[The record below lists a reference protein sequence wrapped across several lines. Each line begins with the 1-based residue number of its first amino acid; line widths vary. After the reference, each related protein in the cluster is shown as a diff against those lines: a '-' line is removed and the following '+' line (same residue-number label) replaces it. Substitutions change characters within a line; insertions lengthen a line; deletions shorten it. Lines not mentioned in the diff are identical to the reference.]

1 MPNLKNS
8 MWRTIIAFNLV
19 CVLAVQVSYANE
31 RVSLGDGRVSF
42 VPPAGFKAWTKEQ
55 IGAKYLRGNPPQ
67 YVFANETGA
76 VTVAVTFSPS
86 KVAPEQLPEF
96 KTALEQMLPRMI
108 PGLQWIAREF
118 VTING
123 RKWLH
128 LEMTSHA
135 LDTDIH
141 NHVCATSFAGKAL
154 IFGFNSTI
162 ENYPKMKE
170 GLLNSAQTITVRD

>member
-1 MPNLKNS
+1 MPALKNC
-8 MWRTIIAFNLV
+8 MWRTVTALSLV
-19 CVLAVQVSYANE
+19 CVFAVQVSYAND

-55 IGAKYLRGNPPQ
+55 IRAKYFRGNPPQ

-76 VTVAVTFSPS
+76 VTVAVTFSPG
-86 KVAPEQLPEF
+86 KVAPEQLSEF
-96 KTALEQMLPRMI
+96 KTAMEQMLPRMI
-108 PGLQWIAREF
+108 PGLKWVSREF

-135 LDTDIH
+135 IDTDIH
-141 NHVCATSFAGKAL
+141 NHMYATSLDGKAL
-154 IFGFNSTI
+154 FFGFNSTVK
-162 ENYPKMKE
+162 NYPKMKV